1 MSASTG
7 RPAAVPA
14 ARPARLPFGR
24 PSFGGLSFGALPFR
38 RAKWDK
44 QPTQP
49 SAVLIA
55 TTGIAVPP
63 AVIRQAVSLSGGRPV
78 AVVSIARMYGSS
90 LGLPN
95 AGLLPSKSEID
106 GQRALVAEATRR
118 LERSGVQAWG
128 QVAVSRRYAK
138 TIVTAARA
146 RGVDHV
152 LVITPEVPRWRRLI
166 EGDLARDVKRRAR
179 GNVEVEGI
187 TL

>member
-14 ARPARLPFGR
+14 ARPARLPFGKL
-24 PSFGGLSFGALPFR
+24 PLGGLPFR
-38 RAKWDK
+38 RARWDK

-55 TTGIAVPP
+55 TTGVAVPP

-95 AGLLPSKSEID
+95 AGLLPSRSEME
-106 GQRALVAEATRR
+106 GQRARVAEATRR

-128 QVAVSRRYAK
+128 QVAVTRRFAK

-152 LVITPEVPRWRRLI
+152 LVVTPEVPRWRRLI